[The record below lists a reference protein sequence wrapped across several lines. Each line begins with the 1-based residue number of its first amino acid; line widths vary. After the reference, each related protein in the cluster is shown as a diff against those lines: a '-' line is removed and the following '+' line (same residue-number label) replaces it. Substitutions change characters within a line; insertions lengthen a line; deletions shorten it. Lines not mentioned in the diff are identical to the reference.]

1 MRKYLCSLA
10 ALPFAFGFTATAE
23 PKASEW
29 NSTAGSKVMGIPL
42 GTEGDTFFLKLESD
56 KTINARYSQLVKS
69 DQLKLKQLLTRQAAR
84 SASEDAKETDW
95 RNHLV
100 IPSTGS
106 ESRSEEERFIV
117 ESKRCRIMGS
127 NALDLHSSTY
137 VVTLLEGTIDLLAH
151 ISPILGET
159 PESPYEIHLFETLE
173 ALTEASG
180 EETPGYSF
188 ESDSLNLIWPTV
200 GLARTPDN
208 EVTVIPI
215 ETAFARRAMAQS
227 LLDQRDA
234 IQRLPYW
241 LYQSLLQYAHDTPHR
256 GAVFFPGLCLSSLT
270 ESHENI
276 KAATGDI
283 AYVLTA
289 PFDGYFEPPS
299 EILRGRSPTAFNK
312 AVQLSSLASLFHFLS
327 HSEKTRALID
337 EIITS
342 AVTGD
347 PNISEDDA
355 KNLHA
360 DDTNRLRE
368 GISADEYQKEIIA
381 TATQMSSKKRGAT
394 VDLTSVGRNRQWKNL
409 ADKSLQ
415 GSLIGFREGTVSI
428 KIETTGKVARVPLK
442 TLSSLDRIYT
452 AFNLGRTV
460 EFASGL
466 ANLGSAEVVSNRRW
480 PSRLEA
486 PDGVTHAYLDQRRSK
501 KGRYIYK
508 TKSFE
513 FIVFADVPLEDY
525 VMKDVARIFEGTREL
540 LSKSPIG
547 IQANPV
553 DGFFRA
559 ELFDTEQKYFLAG
572 GPQMSSGVYKPN
584 TQKFLVPFKSLGLKF
599 NGTHFIAN
607 ENFEVK
613 TLVHELTHMMMHDI
627 LDRLPIWLSEG
638 TAEYTEAIPLSAG
651 RVFECAKV
659 NDGIKAINSRYQR
672 ARVPSVIDF
681 EKLMVMSR
689 REWFAISKSE
699 PLMQISLYHS
709 SLLLTAYFMN
719 NERESFLAFLEEKRK
734 EAPLWTL
741 YDKEYMAFQRQLVEF
756 KKLPGVKSTEDGGI
770 NYPSYLSF
778 PARPMKPESADNV
791 ASAKNLAKLL
801 NGRSVEQVASTART
815 WAVRL
820 NLLF

>member
-1 MRKYLCSLA
+1 MRKYLCWLA
-10 ALPFAFGFTATAE
+10 VLPFAFGFTATAE

-29 NSTAGSKVMGIPL
+29 NSTAGSKVTGIPL

-56 KTINARYSQLVKS
+56 KTINARYSQLVTP
-69 DQLKLKQLLTRQAAR
+69 DQLKLRQLLTLQVAR
-84 SASEDAKETDW
+84 SASEESKEIDW

-100 IPSTGS
+100 IPSTGN
-106 ESRSEEERFIV
+106 ERRSEEERFIV
-117 ESKRCRIMGS
+117 ESKRCRIIGS
-127 NALDLHSSTY
+127 NALDLHSATY

-151 ISPILGET
+151 ISPALGET
-159 PESPYEIHLFETLE
+159 PESPHEIYLFETLK
-173 ALTEASG
+173 ALTEATE

-188 ESDSLNLIWPTV
+188 DSDSLNLIWPTV
-200 GLARTPDN
+200 GLARAPDN
-208 EVTVIPI
+208 KITVIPI
-215 ETAFARRAMAQS
+215 ETSFARRAMAQS

-234 IQRLPYW
+234 IQRIPYW

-256 GAVFFPGLCLSSLT
+256 GSVFFPGLCLSSLT
-270 ESHENI
+270 ESDENFD
-276 KAATGDI
+276 AATGDI
-283 AYVLTA
+283 SYVLTA
-289 PFDGYFEPPS
+289 PFDEYFDPPS
-299 EILRGRSPTAFNK
+299 EILKGRSPTTFNK
-312 AVQLSSLASLFHFLS
+312 AIQLSSLASLFHFLS
-327 HSEKTRALID
+327 HSKKTRALID

-342 AVTGD
+342 AVTEN
-347 PNISEDDA
+347 PSISEDDA
-355 KNLHA
+355 KVLHA
-360 DDTNRLRE
+360 HDNSRLRE
-368 GISADEYQKEIIA
+368 GISAEEYQKEIIA
-381 TATQMSSKKRGAT
+381 TTTQMSSKQRGTT
-394 VDLTSVGRNRQWKNL
+394 VDMTSVARNRQWKNL

-415 GSLIGFREGTVSI
+415 GALVGFREGKVSI
-428 KIETTGKVARVPLK
+428 KMETTGKVARVPLK
-442 TLSSLDRIYT
+442 TLSPLDQFYT

-466 ANLGSAEVVSNRRW
+466 ANLGSAKVVSNRRW

-486 PDGVTHAYLDQRRSK
+486 PDGVTHAYLDKRRSK
-501 KGRYIYK
+501 EGRYIYR

-513 FIVFADVPLEDY
+513 FIVFADVPLEEY

-572 GPQMSSGVYKPN
+572 GPQMSSGVYKPD

-599 NGTHFIAN
+599 NGTHYVAN
-607 ENFEVK
+607 DNFEVK

-659 NDGIKAINSRYQR
+659 NEGIQAINSRYQR
-672 ARVPSVIDF
+672 ARIPGVIDF
-681 EKLMVMSR
+681 EKLIIMSR
-689 REWFAISKSE
+689 REWFAISNSE
-699 PLMQISLYHS
+699 PLMQVSLYHS

-741 YDKEYMAFQRQLVEF
+741 YDKEYRAFQKQLGEF
-756 KKLPGVKSTEDGGI
+756 KKLPGVRSTEDGRI

-778 PARPMKPESADNV
+778 PSRPMMPQSADNV
-791 ASAKNLAKLL
+791 ASVKNLAKLL
-801 NGRSVEQVASTART
+801 NGRSVEQVANAARM
-815 WAVRL
+815 WAGRL